1 MQRHSGPSRREFIA
15 GALGTSAVSILNP
28 VLPAWADSKRPLKS
42 IAADKGILFGSAVGA
57 GTPGSLTGS
66 FDDAGY
72 RNILENECAVLVPEN
87 ELKSYVI
94 AAQPGVYNFERGDRI
109 AQFAKTNGI
118 KMRGHTL
125 LWNRVEYTPKWLL
138 SHVSSLTATETE
150 KFLRDYIQRVCT
162 HYGTQ
167 IHSWDVVN
175 ETVDPKSGQLR
186 DTPFTK
192 VLGFDALRIA
202 FEAAREHA
210 PGAQL
215 VYNDYM
221 SWEIGNQQHRNG
233 VLRLL
238 EQFKANN
245 VRVDALG
252 VQSHIGNDGRFYYTE
267 NSKWRVFLDDVVSMG
282 YKLLITEFDVNDKD
296 LPSDPRTRDAQ
307 VAAAAKGYLDLMLS
321 YKQLDQVLC
330 WGMVDKFSWL
340 QNFSKR
346 ADETPQRP
354 TPYDDNYRPKPLRD
368 AIAAAF
374 ESAPKRTRHQ

>member
-1 MQRHSGPSRREFIA
+1 MQQYSGASRREFIA
-15 GALGTSAVSILNP
+15 GALGTGVVSILGPTP
-28 VLPAWADSKRPLKS
+28 VAWAESKRPLKS
-42 IAADKGILFGSAVGA
+42 IAAEKGILFGSSVGA
-57 GTPGSLTGS
+57 GEPGTLSGS
-66 FDDAGY
+66 FGDAGY
-72 RNILENECAVLVPEN
+72 RGILEKECAVLVPEN

-94 AAQPGVYNFERGDRI
+94 AAQRGSYNFERADRI
-109 AQFAKTNGI
+109 AQFAKSNGI
-118 KMRGHTL
+118 KVRGHTL

-138 SHVSSLTATETE
+138 DHVASLSASAAEQ
-150 KFLRDYIQRVCT
+150 FLRDYIQRVCT

-175 ETVDPKSGQLR
+175 ETVDPKNGQLR

-202 FEAAREHA
+202 FEAAREYA
-210 PGAQL
+210 LQAQL

-221 SWEIGNQQHRNG
+221 SWEAGNEQHRDG

-238 EQFKANN
+238 EQFKAKN
-245 VRVDALG
+245 VPVDALG
-252 VQSHIGNDGRFYYTE
+252 VQSHIGNDGRIQDTQQ
-267 NSKWRVFLDDVVSMG
+267 KQWRAFLDAAVGMG

-296 LPSDPRTRDAQ
+296 LPGDPVTRDAQ
-307 VAAAAKGYLDLMLS
+307 VAAAAKDYLDLMLS
-321 YKQLDQVLC
+321 YRQLDQVLC

-346 ADETPQRP
+346 TDKTPQRP

-374 ESAPKRTRHQ
+374 ESAPKRT

>member
-1 MQRHSGPSRREFIA
+1 MYKHGSPSRREFIA
-15 GALGTSAVSILNP
+15 GALGTSAVSILGP
-28 VLPAWADSKRPLKS
+28 VLPAWADNKRPLKS
-42 IAADKGILFGSAVGA
+42 IAADKGILFGSSVGA
-57 GTPGSLTGS
+57 GEPGALSAS
-66 FDDAGY
+66 FSDAGY
-72 RNILENECAVLVPEN
+72 RDILKNECAVLVPEN

-94 AAQPGVYNFERGDRI
+94 AAQPVTYNFEPADRI
-109 AQFAKTNGI
+109 AQFASSNGI

-138 SHVSSLTATETE
+138 AHVASLTPKAAEQ
-150 KFLRDYIQRVCT
+150 FLRDYIQRVCA
-162 HYGTQ
+162 HLGPQ
-167 IHSWDVVN
+167 IYSWDVVN

-221 SWEIGNQQHRNG
+221 SWEAGNEQHRNG

-238 EQFKANN
+238 EQFKARN

-252 VQSHIGNDGRFYYTE
+252 VQSHIGNDGRIQDTQ
-267 NSKWRVFLDDVVSMG
+267 NKQWRAFLDEVVGMG

-296 LPSDPRTRDAQ
+296 LPGDPSTRDVQ

-321 YKQLDQVLC
+321 YKQIDQVLC

-346 ADETPQRP
+346 TDKTPQRP
-354 TPYDDNYRPKPLRD
+354 TPYDDNYRPKPLRE

-374 ESAPKRTRHQ
+374 ESAPKRN

>member
-1 MQRHSGPSRREFIA
+1 MYKHGGPSRREFIA
-15 GALGTSAVSILNP
+15 GALGTSAVSIFGP
-28 VLPAWADSKRPLKS
+28 VLPAWADNKRPLKS
-42 IAADKGILFGSAVGA
+42 IAADKGILFGSSVGA
-57 GTPGSLTGS
+57 GAPGALSAS
-66 FDDAGY
+66 FSDAGY
-72 RNILENECAVLVPEN
+72 RDILKNECAVLVPEN

-94 AAQPGVYNFERGDRI
+94 AAQPGTYNFEPADRI
-109 AQFAKTNGI
+109 AQFANSNGI

-125 LWNRVEYTPKWLL
+125 LWTRFEYTPKWLL
-138 SHVSSLTATETE
+138 AHVASLTPKAAEQ
-150 KFLRDYIQRVCT
+150 FLREYIQRVCA
-162 HYGTQ
+162 HFGPQ
-167 IHSWDVVN
+167 IYSWDVVN

-192 VLGFDALRIA
+192 VLGFDALRIS
-202 FEAAREHA
+202 FEAARENA

-221 SWEIGNQQHRNG
+221 SWEAGNEQHRNG

-238 EQFKANN
+238 EQFKAKN

-252 VQSHIGNDGRFYYTE
+252 VQSHIGNDGRIQDTQ
-267 NSKWRVFLDDVVSMG
+267 NKQWRAFLDEVVGMG

-296 LPSDPRTRDAQ
+296 LPGDPSTRDVQ

-346 ADETPQRP
+346 TDKTPQRP

-374 ESAPKRTRHQ
+374 ASAPKRN

>member
-1 MQRHSGPSRREFIA
+1 MQKHRGASRREFVA
-15 GALGTSAVSILNP
+15 GALSTGVVSILGP
-28 VLPAWADSKRPLKS
+28 VLPAWAADKRALKS
-42 IAADKGILFGSAVGA
+42 IAADKGILFGSSVGA
-57 GTPGSLTGS
+57 GQAGTLSAS
-66 FDDAGY
+66 FTDAGY
-72 RNILENECAVLVPEN
+72 LDILKKECAVLVPEN

-94 AAQPGVYNFERGDRI
+94 AAQPGMYNFERADRI
-109 AQFAKTNGI
+109 AQFANSNNI

-125 LWNRVEYTPKWLL
+125 LWNRVEYAPKWLL
-138 SHVSSLTATETE
+138 DHVGSLSASDAE
-150 KFLRDYIQRVCT
+150 KYLRDYIQRVCT

-167 IHSWDVVN
+167 IYSWDVVN
-175 ETVDPKSGQLR
+175 ETVDPKTGQLR

-192 VLGFDALRIA
+192 ALGFDALRIA

-210 PGAQL
+210 PRAQL

-221 SWEIGNQQHRNG
+221 SWEAGNEQHRGG
-233 VLRLL
+233 VLKLL
-238 EQFKANN
+238 EQFKAKK
-245 VRVDALG
+245 VPVDALG
-252 VQSHIGNDGRFYYTE
+252 VQSHIGNVGRVQQTQSQE
-267 NSKWRVFLDDVVSMG
+267 WRTFLDQVVGMG

-296 LPSDPRTRDAQ
+296 LPGDPVTRDAQ

-321 YKQLDQVLC
+321 YQQLDQVLC

-346 ADETPQRP
+346 ADKTPQRA

-374 ESAPKRTRHQ
+374 ESAPKRT